1 MNVAVICLVVLWGA
15 GILTLLAAR
24 KYTPEIMPW
33 YPLYVLAMEVVSTLM
48 ILLESGSLKC
58 FEIMLHCKSNIRPCI
73 RYFIQFG
80 IGVTFATR
88 SERAHVNANCSLNI
102 LA

>member
-15 GILTLLAAR
+15 GILTILAAR

-48 ILLESGSLKC
+48 ILLESGSLK
-58 FEIMLHCKSNIRPCI
+58 
-73 RYFIQFG
+73 
-80 IGVTFATR
+80 
-88 SERAHVNANCSLNI
+88 
-102 LA
+102 